1 MAKNKSIEETFISA
15 QYNDFKYL
23 LYKGIIKES
32 MIWLQKEF
40 KKNQKIKEDIIESW
54 GDLWIKE
61 DKSIKEK
68 MFLYR
73 NLKIYK

>member
-15 QYNDFKYL
+15 QYKDFKYL

-40 KKNQKIKEDIIESW
+40 KKNQQIKEDVIACIIEYA
-54 GDLWIKE
+54 KPFY
-61 DKSIKEK
+61 K
-68 MFLYR
+68 
-73 NLKIYK
+73 LKQIGRAHI